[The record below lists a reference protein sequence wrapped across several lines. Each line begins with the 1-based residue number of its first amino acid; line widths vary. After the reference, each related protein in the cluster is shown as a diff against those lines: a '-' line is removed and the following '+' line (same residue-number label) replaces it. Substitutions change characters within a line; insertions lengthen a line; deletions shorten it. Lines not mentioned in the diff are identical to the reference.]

1 MKKTVLALSL
11 LGLVACDQAPTEN
24 KVEKPNAVAEN
35 QVVNIY
41 SFRQDFLIEPILN
54 EFTKQ
59 TGIETKVVFAK
70 KGLIEKLKKEGKY
83 TEADMVL
90 TSNFSALLQL
100 EEDGL
105 VQPINSDVISQ
116 NVPAQYRDDEGNWVA
131 LTKRVRNVY
140 SSRERLGKLD
150 TLRYEDLVKPEFAGK
165 ICTRSGKHP
174 YNLGLVASMIAHH
187 GEAETRQWLEGIKA
201 NLARK
206 PQGNDRAQVK
216 AIKEGLCDISLG
228 NSYYLGKMMKDPKQ
242 VPWAESVY
250 INFPNQQDRG
260 AHVNVS
266 GAVLTKHG
274 KNTDNAL
281 KLIEFMT
288 DNKAQSMYA
297 SVNYEYPVKPG
308 VEVSE
313 LVASWGE
320 FKEDTLP
327 LTKISEYRP
336 LALKLIDEVKF
347 DL

>member
-1 MKKTVLALSL
+1 MKKAIALLALL
-11 LGLVACDQAPTEN
+11 AAGEVAAKD
-24 KVEKPNAVAEN
+24 
-35 QVVNIY
+35 VVNIY
-41 SFRQDFLIEPILN
+41 SYRQGFLIEPILQ
-54 EFTKQ
+54 EFTKE

-83 TEADMVL
+83 TKADMVL

-100 EEDGL
+100 EDEGL
-105 VQPINSDVISQ
+105 VQPINSDVIEK
-116 NVPAQYRDDEGNWVA
+116 NVPAQFRDDEGSWVA

-140 SSRERLGKLD
+140 SSKERVSKLD
-150 TLRYEDLVKPEFAGK
+150 ALTYEDLAKPEYKGK
-165 ICTRSGKHP
+165 ICMRSGKHP

-187 GEAETRQWLEGIKA
+187 GETEAREWLKGLKA

-216 AIKEGLCDISLG
+216 AVKEGLCDIALG
-228 NSYYLGKMMKDPKQ
+228 NSYYFGKMLNDPKQ

-250 INFPNQQDRG
+250 INFPNQTNRG
-260 AHVNVS
+260 SHINVS

-274 KNTDNAL
+274 KNTANAL

-288 DNKAQSMYA
+288 DNKAQNMYA
-297 SVNYEYPVKPG
+297 SVNMEYPVKPD

-313 LVASWGE
+313 LVASWGK
-320 FKEDTLP
+320 FKEDALP
-327 LTKISEYRP
+327 LTKVSEYRP

>member
-1 MKKTVLALSL
+1 MKKAIALLALL
-11 LGLVACDQAPTEN
+11 AAGEVAAKD
-24 KVEKPNAVAEN
+24 
-35 QVVNIY
+35 VVNIY
-41 SFRQDFLIEPILN
+41 SYRQGFLIEPILQ
-54 EFTKQ
+54 EFTKE

-83 TEADMVL
+83 TKADMVL

-100 EEDGL
+100 EDEGL
-105 VQPINSDVISQ
+105 VQPITSEVVEK
-116 NVPAQYRDDEGNWVA
+116 NVPAQFRDDQGNWVA

-140 SSRERLGKLD
+140 SSKDRVGKLD
-150 TLRYEDLVKPEFAGK
+150 SLTYEDLAKPEYKGK
-165 ICTRSGKHP
+165 VCMRSGKHP

-187 GEAETRQWLEGIKA
+187 GEAETREWLKGLKA

-216 AIKEGLCDISLG
+216 AVKEGLCDIALG
-228 NSYYLGKMMKDPKQ
+228 NSYYFGKMLNDPKQ

-250 INFPNQQDRG
+250 INFPNQMNRG
-260 AHVNVS
+260 SHINVS

-274 KNTDNAL
+274 KNTANAL

-288 DNKAQSMYA
+288 DNKAQNMYA
-297 SVNYEYPVKPG
+297 SVNMEYPVKSD

-313 LVASWGE
+313 LVASWGK
-320 FKEDTLP
+320 FKEDALP
-327 LTKISEYRP
+327 LTKVSEYRP